1 MTYQPLEER
10 MSPTTLNAA
19 KLPSR
24 SIGVKL
30 IVVCF
35 LAVVMTIPAFFVWS
49 LIDDRSHRAD
59 EVVNE
64 VSALVGGPQT
74 FVGPIIAVPYTLP
87 PVLPKAA
94 EHSVYIVFPAHA
106 EAIVETHTEE
116 RHRSLFKVPVYHSD
130 IVFNASFDLAG
141 VPANAPDG
149 AVLDWSR
156 AEFLVGATDAR
167 GAQSDIVL
175 DAGGKNYTLGP
186 AVVLPAA
193 SVNSQPEG
201 EKQVTFFGTPAA
213 GLARPDAKF
222 DVTAKLKFS
231 GAQRLSFLASA
242 KTTMLTMKGDWPHPS
257 FNGTFL
263 PATQNITPSGFEAG
277 WSVPFIARGVPG
289 EGTVEILTRLGPTV
303 MGVSFIEL
311 ADPYQSVTRSLKYA
325 VLFIGLVF
333 LSYFL
338 FEVTAGKRLHPAQF
352 ILIGIAQIIFYLLLL
367 SIAERIGFDFA
378 FLLSA
383 VATVGLISSYAGWVF
398 ASRTYALRAL
408 AVFSLLYGL
417 IYLLLRLED
426 QALLIGAIVS
436 FAAIST
442 VMYVTRHLDWYGS
455 AASPVAEVGPAVGG
469 A

>member
-1 MTYQPLEER
+1 M
-10 MSPTTLNAA
+10 
-19 KLPSR
+19 PSR

-74 FVGPIIAVPYTLP
+74 FVGPIVAVPYTLP

-94 EHSVYIVFPAHA
+94 ERGVYIIFPTRS
-106 EAIVETHTEE
+106 EAAVSTQTEE

-130 IVFNASFDLAG
+130 IAFNASFDLAG

-149 AVLDWSR
+149 AILDWNR

-175 DAGGKNYTLGP
+175 DAGGKASTLGP
-186 AVVLPAA
+186 AVVFPTA
-193 SVNSQPEG
+193 SVSSQPEG
-201 EKQVTFFGTPAA
+201 EKQVTFFGTSAA
-213 GLARPDAKF
+213 DLARPDAKF

-242 KTTMLTMKGDWPHPS
+242 KTTMLTMKGDCPHPS

-263 PATQNITPSGFEAG
+263 PATQNITTSGFEAG

-289 EGTVEILTRLGPTV
+289 EGTVEILSRLGPTA

-338 FEVTAGKRLHPAQF
+338 FEVTAGKRLHPAQY
-352 ILIGIAQIIFYLLLL
+352 ILIGVAQIIFYLLLL

-398 ASRTYALRAL
+398 ANRTYGLRAL
-408 AVFSLLYGL
+408 AAFSLLYAL

-442 VMYVTRHLDWYGS
+442 VMYFTRHLDWYGS
-455 AASPVAEVGPAVGG
+455 AASSVAEAGPVGG
-469 A
+469 GG

>member
-1 MTYQPLEER
+1 
-10 MSPTTLNAA
+10 MSELSSV

-30 IVVCF
+30 VVVCF

-74 FVGPIIAVPYTLP
+74 FVGPIVAVPYTLP
-87 PVLPKAA
+87 APLGKAA
-94 EHSVYIVFPAHA
+94 QHSVYIVFPTHA
-106 EAIVETHTEE
+106 EAVVGTQTEE

-130 IVFNASFDLAG
+130 IAFSASFDLTG

-175 DAGGKNYTLGP
+175 DAGGKSLTLGP
-186 AVVLPAA
+186 AVVLPTA
-193 SVNSQPEG
+193 SVSAQQDG
-201 EKQVTFFGTPAA
+201 EKQVTFFGTSAA
-213 GLARPDAKF
+213 DLARPDARF

-231 GAQRLSFLASA
+231 GAQRLSFLAA
-242 KTTMLTMKGDWPHPS
+242 GKTTALAMKGDWPHPS
-257 FNGTFL
+257 FNGMFL
-263 PATQNITPSGFEAG
+263 PATQNITASGFEAG

-289 EGTVEILTRLGPTV
+289 EGTLDILTRLGPTA

-338 FEVTAGKRLHPAQF
+338 FEVTSGRRLHPTQY
-352 ILIGIAQIIFYLLLL
+352 ILIGVAQIIFYLLLL

-383 VATVGLISSYAGWVF
+383 LATVGLISAYANWVF
-398 ASRTYALRAL
+398 ASRTYGLRAL
-408 AVFSLLYGL
+408 AAFSMLYSL

-436 FAAIST
+436 FAAIAT
-442 VMYVTRHLDWYGS
+442 VMYFTRHLDWYGS
-455 AASPVAEVGPAVGG
+455 VAAPAAEAGTPSGG

>member
-1 MTYQPLEER
+1 
-10 MSPTTLNAA
+10 MSELSGT

-24 SIGVKL
+24 SLGVKL
-30 IVVCF
+30 VVVCF

-74 FVGPIIAVPYTLP
+74 FVGPIVAVPYILP
-87 PVLPKAA
+87 ATATKPV
-94 EHSVYIVFPAHA
+94 EHSVYIVFPART
-106 EAIVETHTEE
+106 ETVVSTQTEQ
-116 RHRSLFKVPVYHSD
+116 RHRSLFKVPVYRSD
-130 IVFNASFDLAG
+130 IAFNASFDLAG

-149 AVLDWSR
+149 AILDWNR

-175 DAGGKNYTLGP
+175 DAGGKALTLGP
-186 AVVLPAA
+186 AVELPTA
-193 SVNSQPEG
+193 SVNPQQEG
-201 EKQVTFFGTPAA
+201 EKQLSFFGMSAA

-242 KTTMLTMKGDWPHPS
+242 KTTTLTMKGDWPYPS

-263 PATQNITPSGFEAG
+263 PATQNVTSSGFEAG

-289 EGTVEILTRLGPTV
+289 EGTVDILCRLGRTA

-338 FEVTAGKRLHPAQF
+338 FEVTTGKRLHPAQY
-352 ILIGIAQIIFYLLLL
+352 ILIGVAQIIFYLLLL
-367 SIAERIGFDFA
+367 SIAERVGFDFA
-378 FLLSA
+378 FLISA
-383 VATVGLISSYAGWVF
+383 VATVGLISSYAGWIF
-398 ASRTYALRAL
+398 ASRTYGLRAL
-408 AVFSLLYGL
+408 TAFSPLYAL

-442 VMYVTRHLDWYGS
+442 VMYFTRHLDWYGS
-455 AASPVAEVGPAVGG
+455 TTSPAPQAGTVVGG
-469 A
+469 G

>member
-1 MTYQPLEER
+1 
-10 MSPTTLNAA
+10 
-19 KLPSR
+19 
-24 SIGVKL
+24 VKL

-35 LAVVMTIPAFFVWS
+35 LALVMTIPAFFVWS

-74 FVGPIIAVPYTLP
+74 FVGPIVAVPYALP
-87 PVLPKAA
+87 ATIAKPA
-94 EHSVYIVFPAHA
+94 EHGVYIVFPSHS
-106 EAIVETHTEE
+106 EAIVDTQTEV

-130 IVFNASFDLAG
+130 IVFNASFDLGG

-175 DAGGKNYTLGP
+175 AAGGKAFTLGP
-186 AVVLPAA
+186 AIALPTA
-193 SVNSQPEG
+193 SVNSQSEG
-201 EKQVTFFGTPAA
+201 EKQVTFFGTSAA

-242 KTTMLTMKGDWPHPS
+242 KTTTLAIKGDWPHPS

-263 PATQNITPSGFEAG
+263 PATQNITASGFEAG

-289 EGTVEILTRLGPTV
+289 EGTVEIINRLGPTA
-303 MGVSFIEL
+303 MGVSFLEL

-325 VLFIGLVF
+325 ALFIGLVF

-338 FEVTAGKRLHPAQF
+338 FEVATGKRLHPAQY
-352 ILIGIAQIIFYLLLL
+352 ILIGVAQIIFYLLLL
-367 SIAERIGFDFA
+367 SIAERIGFDVA

-398 ASRTYALRAL
+398 ASRTYGLRAL
-408 AVFSLLYGL
+408 TAFSLLYAL

-442 VMYVTRHLDWYGS
+442 VMYFTRHLDWYGS
-455 AASPVAEVGPAVGG
+455 AASPVAETGPTGGG